1 MTETTTENF
10 WGEIPKVDKA
20 RTPLSIL
27 KEQAAML
34 GQLSNRLLEGDV
46 TLESNSPSKIDAFLS
61 IVAPSLGGY
70 SIDIIEITY
79 DIEIYPLRLIKL
91 LEGSLEEGYEYII
104 VRNEEEFIG
113 SLKAILSSDKVKRII
128 SSLLIQIK
136 SGDFDFSSKK
146 SEKKAYI
153 KGGADDE
160 DIPF

>member
-70 SIDIIEITY
+70 SIYIIRIIHDIQ
-79 DIEIYPLRLIKL
+79 IYPLTMIKL
-91 LEGSLEEGYEYII
+91 FEPDNRSREIHS
-104 VRNEEEFIG
+104 EEEFIET
-113 SLKAILSSDKVKRII
+113 LKAILSSDKVKRII
-128 SSLLIQIK
+128 ASLLIQIK

>member
-10 WGEIPKVDKA
+10 WGELPKVEKA

-46 TLESNSPSKIDAFLS
+46 TLESSSHSKIDAFLS

-70 SIDIIEITY
+70 SIYIIRIMY
-79 DIEIYPLRLIKL
+79 DIQIYPLTVTTLFEPVNRPHEIH
-91 LEGSLEEGYEYII
+91 
-104 VRNEEEFIG
+104 NEEEFIEY
-113 SLKAILSSDKVKRII
+113 LKAILSSDKVKRII
-128 SSLLIQIK
+128 SSLLTQIK

-146 SEKKAYI
+146 EK
-153 KGGADDE
+153 DDE

>member
-1 MTETTTENF
+1 MTETMTENF

-34 GQLSNRLLEGDV
+34 GQLSNRLLEGEIAFGKSG
-46 TLESNSPSKIDAFLS
+46 TTHEIDAFLR

-70 SIDIIEITY
+70 SIDIIRIIY
-79 DIEIYPLRLIKL
+79 DMKIYPLRLTKL
-91 LEGSLEEGYEYII
+91 LEGNLEEGYEYII
-104 VRNEEEFIG
+104 ILNEEEFIG

-136 SGDFDFSSKK
+136 SGDFDFSLKK
-146 SEKKAYI
+146 EK
-153 KGGADDE
+153 DDE